1 MPPTSPVAPNPVLGF
16 FDSIFSP
23 IDNLFKPNESPTKGE
38 VEGDDGPYWPP
49 PKQPK
54 KPPEEGST
62 PGRVSIMTEKDARL
76 EGMLQR
82 KREAAERPSSM
93 GTVIES
99 SSTNPVTHGMLRV
112 VSGGSSQ
119 LSAQQEFE
127 LKKAKRRAEEEAKA
141 AAGAAPAAVPKTAAA
156 AQEAKAAQ
164 EAVEAARAYRAYR
177 AAAREAT
184 AAALAEKAAADV
196 AATGTDLSDDDGG
209 LGRLAHGGVDAAS
222 RDDPKKAWKKA
233 AEEPAMNDG
242 AAEPAA
248 MNDGADNEADD
259 EADEEV
265 DGEEVKR
272 AASLWSDEQ
281 APALPP
287 RTPTPPRP
295 IKARDDQTAARLGR
309 LPHEVLVDLVI
320 EACATSEHMRCAL
333 ERALAQHVHGP
344 ESPTS
349 ALLSSPDMR
358 VPLLV
363 PLTVRRVSRS
373 PAGVGAS
380 PVGRSWR
387 QEWVDA
393 MMERGKLNGDEYS
406 RSMFE
411 SGGVASIERI
421 MMDLTVP
428 IQSKVDSGWS
438 REHAEAYTLIGPFLA
453 APLAAATRERSP
465 RYAACMR
472 ALCEALADQ
481 AKRLTAPAPPVY
493 INLTGKQGLAAEDPA
508 WDVLRSPK
516 AQPGLRFVT
525 DGLGKAFLP
534 TPNTFPDDKGFCVVM
549 SRGGRDVYE
558 LQDSDVV
565 CLRSAPT
572 DANGCHSLIPTSGGG
587 AHALPPFATVT
598 LEKVMQPG
606 EWEVCGQHV
615 KRRLLMVGVTLSD
628 DAAQKP
634 SNRRAIYAGVAQLS
648 PRGPAELSY
657 AELPAAPLDL
667 TSESASEI
675 VSKIVP
681 RELHFADYKEAA
693 AVKKAAAVKEGAA
706 VKEAEIKSSRP
717 PRSND
722 RRARRESAAT
732 GTPPMNSAGPKLPDS
747 PSESLLQKR
756 ESFAKQR
763 EFLRAKEREALL
775 NEENNPLYNPD
786 MPPTPPRRGP
796 TPPPR
801 GVPIAAV
808 ICAPTPPPRGQRS
821 PEEASAVV
829 STAVNSAGASAD
841 TVSSA
846 APFSKSPAVLFLG
859 DSLKDQVAE

>member
-62 PGRVSIMTEKDARL
+62 PGRVSITTEKDARL
-76 EGMLQR
+76 EAMLQR

-184 AAALAEKAAADV
+184 AAAQAEKAAADV
-196 AATGTDLSDDDGG
+196 AAIGTDLSDDDGG
-209 LGRLAHGGVDAAS
+209 LGRLGRLGHGGAS
-222 RDDPKKAWKKA
+222 RDGPKKAWKKAEA

-242 AAEPAA
+242 AEEPAA
-248 MNDGADNEADD
+248 MNDRGDNEADD

-265 DGEEVKR
+265 DDEEVKR

-281 APALPP
+281 APTPPP
-287 RTPTPPRP
+287 RTPTPPHP
-295 IKARDDQTAARLGR
+295 IELRSLELAQSPPHPIELRSLELAQSPPHPIEPNDDQTAARLGR
-309 LPHEVLVDLVI
+309 LPHEVLVNLMI
-320 EACATSEHMRCAL
+320 EACATSEHMRRAL
-333 ERALAQHVHGP
+333 ERALAQHDHEVHDHGP
-344 ESPTS
+344 QSPTS

-363 PLTVRRVSRS
+363 PLTVRRVARR

-411 SGGVASIERI
+411 SDGVASIERI
-421 MMDLTVP
+421 MVDLTVP

-453 APLAAATRERSP
+453 APLAAATRERSQ

-472 ALCEALADQ
+472 ALCEALAEQ
-481 AKRLTAPAPPVY
+481 SKRLTVPAPPVY
-493 INLTGKQGLAAEDPA
+493 INLTGKHGLAAEDPA
-508 WDVLRSPK
+508 W
-516 AQPGLRFVT
+516 
-525 DGLGKAFLP
+525 
-534 TPNTFPDDKGFCVVM
+534 
-549 SRGGRDVYE
+549 
-558 LQDSDVV
+558 
-565 CLRSAPT
+565 
-572 DANGCHSLIPTSGGG
+572 
-587 AHALPPFATVT
+587 
-598 LEKVMQPG
+598 
-606 EWEVCGQHV
+606 
-615 KRRLLMVGVTLSD
+615 
-628 DAAQKP
+628 
-634 SNRRAIYAGVAQLS
+634 
-648 PRGPAELSY
+648 
-657 AELPAAPLDL
+657 
-667 TSESASEI
+667 
-675 VSKIVP
+675 
-681 RELHFADYKEAA
+681 
-693 AVKKAAAVKEGAA
+693 
-706 VKEAEIKSSRP
+706 
-717 PRSND
+717 
-722 RRARRESAAT
+722 
-732 GTPPMNSAGPKLPDS
+732 
-747 PSESLLQKR
+747 
-756 ESFAKQR
+756 
-763 EFLRAKEREALL
+763 EALL
-775 NEENNPLYNPD
+775 SPKVRPLMTSDYSLACSRMMTSD
-786 MPPTPPRRGP
+786 
-796 TPPPR
+796 
-801 GVPIAAV
+801 
-808 ICAPTPPPRGQRS
+808 CSLQRYDQ
-821 PEEASAVV
+821 ASA
-829 STAVNSAGASAD
+829 SSPTASGKRSSRRPRPSPTTRASAWSRAGED
-841 TVSSA
+841 ATCMSCRTRMSCASGARQPTLMATTHSFRRASA
-846 APFSKSPAVLFLG
+846 ERTRCHPLRPSHSKR
-859 DSLKDQVAE
+859 